1 LYQFLKENNVEAVL
15 FRMKKIGILTSGG
28 DSPGM
33 NACIRA
39 VVRTAMYHH
48 IQVVGFYRGYEG
60 LIDNVAVPLDHKS
73 VSNIIHRG
81 GTILKTARSERFR
94 TEEGLAMAAATI
106 AAHDL
111 EGMVVIGG
119 DGSFKGALA
128 LSQKTGIP
136 IVGCAGTIDNDL
148 EGTDFTIGYDTA
160 INTVIDALD
169 KLRDTAESHD
179 RIFVVEV
186 MGRDA
191 GLIALRSAI
200 AAGAEAVLVPEI
212 KNDVERLLLQMKN
225 WRASK
230 SSKIVIVAEGDESGG
245 AYKIADIIRRENPQ
259 NEVRVSILG
268 HIQRGGNPTCMERVN
283 ASIVGYH
290 AVKALINGHRNE
302 MVGIINKD
310 VVYTPLEKA
319 VKHIETLSPDM
330 LNLLEIL
337 SL

>member
-1 LYQFLKENNVEAVL
+1 
-15 FRMKKIGILTSGG
+15 MKKIGVLTSGG

-33 NACIRA
+33 NACLRA
-39 VVRTAMYHH
+39 VVRTAMYHNME
-48 IQVVGFYRGYEG
+48 VVGFYRGYEG
-60 LIDNVAVPLDHKS
+60 LIDNAHLNLDHKS

-94 TEEGLAMAAATI
+94 TEAGVRQAAETLRSHQLEGLVI
-106 AAHDL
+106 
-111 EGMVVIGG
+111 IGG
-119 DGSFKGALA
+119 DGSFRGAIE
-128 LSQKTGIP
+128 LSKHIDIP

-148 EGTDFTIGYDTA
+148 VGTDFTIGYDTA
-160 INTVIDALD
+160 INTVIEALD

-191 GLIALRSAI
+191 GLIALRTAI
-200 AAGAEAVLVPEI
+200 AAGAEALLVPEI
-212 KNDVERLLLQMKN
+212 KNDVDKLLTHMKN
-225 WRASK
+225 WRSSK

-245 AYKIADIIRRENPQ
+245 AYKIADIIRKEIPQ
-259 NEVRVSILG
+259 SEVRVSILG

-283 ASIVGYH
+283 ASILGYQ
-290 AVKALINGHRNE
+290 AVNGLLEGHRNE
-302 MVGIINKD
+302 MVGLINKE
-310 VVYTPLEKA
+310 VVYTPFEKA

-330 LNLLEIL
+330 LRLLDIL